1 LLAAL
6 GPQLEATG
14 RLRPGI
20 SGQAA
25 VDLVWSMSAP
35 TTYEQLVLDRAWTPE
50 RFEGWL
56 GAALVDLVMAD

>member
-1 LLAAL
+1 M
-6 GPQLEATG
+6 
-14 RLRPGI
+14 

-25 VDLVWSMSAP
+25 VVPVWSMSAP
-35 TTYEQLVLDRAWTPE
+35 TTYEQLVLDRGWTPE